1 MDKMANVSGAKQ
13 WEGIASPEM
22 TDAMAAVDALVE
34 YAAVL
39 AKNGGREFLPDLRDM
54 VNEMLWVW
62 APEDAADSL
71 QAPTELQKEYHRR
84 INAAVKR
91 RPSETVIGA
100 AQTDAIVR
108 GLSIHAEEMNEQG
121 HLLSVWQCCRLAK
134 RLREDFAGQTEQE
147 LVLRGK
153 FEVDEGPRFMKFG
166 STDSDH
172 VTEGRLLQLP
182 ALVFNEPVPAE
193 QVPEGWQ
200 CYHLSGRNVQESD
213 RMWNFMPRHDYTGS
227 VVAQAGLIRTARN
240 MMRID
245 GQFVMNREVV
255 SLESF
260 CQRHGFQ
267 VENFDRLFPENIME
281 VSLDTGGPAQNQ
293 KPEIAADAG
302 GHGAMNITMQDR
314 RQAKGGKEMAVPV
327 HPGYV
332 FRVGI
337 VHHPDAGPQ
346 VDPEKI
352 VYLELP
358 ATSDQFLAAEAE
370 LGDPG
375 WLGTVFASIES
386 IVPGVDDM
394 MYTTEDLPELNQL
407 AEKLADLTSEELLL
421 YGVILK
427 TEHCRDLQDAGL
439 LADGIRRSDS
449 SESAQVQESGA
460 VIMQEGKKMET
471 AQGGISFG

>member
-1 MDKMANVSGAKQ
+1 MDKMANIVGAKQ

-22 TDAMAAVDALVE
+22 ADAMAAVDALVE

-54 VNEMLWVW
+54 VNETLWVW

-71 QAPTELQKEYHRR
+71 QAPTALQKEYHKR
-84 INAAVKR
+84 INSAVKR
-91 RPSETVIGA
+91 RA
-100 AQTDAIVR
+100 ANISAGQAKAIVR

-121 HLLSVWQCCRLAK
+121 HLLSIWQCCRLAK

-147 LVLRGK
+147 LILHGN
-153 FEVDEGPRFMKFG
+153 FEVDESPRFMKFG
-166 STDSDH
+166 STDRGH

-200 CYHLSGRNVQESD
+200 CYHLSGRNIQRSD

-240 MMRID
+240 MIQIN
-245 GQFVMNREVV
+245 GQFVMNREAV

-293 KPEIAADAG
+293 KSEDG
-302 GHGAMNITMQDR
+302 QT
-314 RQAKGGKEMAVPV
+314 
-327 HPGYV
+327 
-332 FRVGI
+332 
-337 VHHPDAGPQ
+337 PQ
-346 VDPEKI
+346 M
-352 VYLELP
+352 
-358 ATSDQFLAAEAE
+358 
-370 LGDPG
+370 LGD
-375 WLGTVFASIES
+375 
-386 IVPGVDDM
+386 M
-394 MYTTEDLPELNQL
+394 
-407 AEKLADLTSEELLL
+407 
-421 YGVILK
+421 
-427 TEHCRDLQDAGL
+427 GL
-439 LADGIRRSDS
+439 
-449 SESAQVQESGA
+449 
-460 VIMQEGKKMET
+460 
-471 AQGGISFG
+471 

>member
-1 MDKMANVSGAKQ
+1 MSPAQSSGR
-13 WEGIASPEM
+13 GSR
-22 TDAMAAVDALVE
+22 ALVE

-71 QAPTELQKEYHRR
+71 QAPTALQKEYHKR
-84 INAAVKR
+84 INSAVKR
-91 RPSETVIGA
+91 RA
-100 AQTDAIVR
+100 ANISAGQAKAIVR

-121 HLLSVWQCCRLAK
+121 HLLSIWQCCRLAK
-134 RLREDFAGQTEQE
+134 RLREDFTGQTEQE
-147 LVLRGK
+147 LVLRGN
-153 FEVDEGPRFMKFG
+153 FEVDESPRFMKFG
-166 STDSDH
+166 STDRSH

-267 VENFDRLFPENIME
+267 VEKFDRL
-281 VSLDTGGPAQNQ
+281 
-293 KPEIAADAG
+293 
-302 GHGAMNITMQDR
+302 
-314 RQAKGGKEMAVPV
+314 
-327 HPGYV
+327 
-332 FRVGI
+332 
-337 VHHPDAGPQ
+337 
-346 VDPEKI
+346 
-352 VYLELP
+352 
-358 ATSDQFLAAEAE
+358 
-370 LGDPG
+370 
-375 WLGTVFASIES
+375 
-386 IVPGVDDM
+386 
-394 MYTTEDLPELNQL
+394 LPEM
-407 AEKLADLTSEELLL
+407 
-421 YGVILK
+421 G
-427 TEHCRDLQDAGL
+427 
-439 LADGIRRSDS
+439 
-449 SESAQVQESGA
+449 
-460 VIMQEGKKMET
+460 MEP
-471 AQGGISFG
+471 AQGGMTLG